1 MTPVKKILIVEDEL
15 IPAYDLSENLEY
27 LGYSVTEIVDTGE
40 AAIQHVRENTPDLIL
55 MDIKL
60 KGEISGI
67 QAAARIRECDD
78 IPIIYLTAYSD
89 EATLAQAALTSPYGY
104 LTKPIKPE
112 DLRATLAI
120 ALSKHEEDAKVR
132 TILNEE
138 KRLNELKSRFLA
150 TVAHDLRTPLTHLLI
165 SLDLLQHY
173 DERLSDAKK
182 SKHFGQMQAAI
193 KTMTEQ
199 LEELLTVNQAE
210 SGKLPFNPEPLDAID
225 FCQNV
230 LESFQASAADKC
242 QLHFSSQGD
251 CTQINV
257 DRSLLQ
263 HIVNNLLSNAIK
275 YSPPGSTVNFTLTCE
290 PHHCILNIDDQ
301 GIGIPPE
308 YLNKLFEP
316 FERAAN
322 VNNIKG
328 TGIGL
333 YIVKQAVE
341 RHQGNI
347 SVESQVGK
355 GTTFT
360 ITLPLMGKD
369 SGSPLFKGG

>member
-1 MTPVKKILIVEDEL
+1 MTPAKKILIVEDEL

-27 LGYSVTEIVDTGE
+27 LGYSVTEIVDSGE
-40 AAIQHVRENTPDLIL
+40 AAIQQVRENPPDLIL

-67 QAAARIRECDD
+67 QAAELIHEHDD

-89 EATLAQAALTSPYGY
+89 ETTLTQAALTSPYGY

-112 DLRATLAI
+112 DLRATLSI
-120 ALSKHEEDAKVR
+120 ALSRHEEDVKVR

-150 TVAHDLRTPLTHLLI
+150 TVAHDLRTPLASILL
-165 SLDLLQHY
+165 SLDLLQRY
-173 DERLSDAKK
+173 EARLSEAKK
-182 SKHFGQMQAAI
+182 SKHFGQMQTTI

-210 SGKLPFNPEPLDAID
+210 SGKLPFNPEPLDAIA
-225 FCQNV
+225 FCQSV
-230 LESFQASAADKC
+230 LDSFQSSAADKC

-251 CTQINV
+251 CTPMNL

-263 HIVNNLLSNAIK
+263 HILNNLLSNAIK
-275 YSPPGSTVNFTLTCE
+275 YSPPGSTVSFTLICE
-290 PHHCILNIDDQ
+290 SHQCILNIHDQ

-308 YLNKLFEP
+308 YLNRLFQP
-316 FERAAN
+316 FERADN
-322 VNNIKG
+322 VHNIKG

-341 RHQGNI
+341 QHRGTI

-355 GTTFT
+355 GTTF
-360 ITLPLMGKD
+360 IVTLP
-369 SGSPLFKGG
+369 SVE

>member
-1 MTPVKKILIVEDEL
+1 MIPVKKILIVEDEL
-15 IPAYDLSENLEY
+15 IPAYDLSDNLEY
-27 LGYSVTEIVDTGE
+27 LGYSVTEIVDSGE
-40 AAIQHVRENTPDLIL
+40 AAIQQVQENPPDLIL

-60 KGEISGI
+60 KGAISGI
-67 QAAARIRECDD
+67 EAAAQIMECHA

-89 EATLAQAALTSPYGY
+89 QTTLAQAALTSPYGY

-120 ALSKHEEDAKVR
+120 ALSRYEKDVNVR

-150 TVAHDLRTPLTHLLI
+150 TVAHDLRTPLTNILI
-165 SLDLLQHY
+165 SLDLLQRY
-173 DERLSDAKK
+173 DEKLSDAKK

-193 KTMTEQ
+193 RTMTEQ
-199 LEELLTVNQAE
+199 LEELLTVNQTE
-210 SGKLPFNPEPLDAID
+210 SGKLPFNPEPLDAIA
-225 FCQNV
+225 FCQDII
-230 LESFQASAADKC
+230 ESFQASAANKC

-251 CTQINV
+251 CTPMNL

-263 HIVNNLLSNAIK
+263 HILNNLLSNAIK
-275 YSPPGSTVNFTLTCE
+275 YSPPGSTVNFILTCK
-290 PHHCILNIDDQ
+290 PHHCILNIHDQ

-355 GTTFT
+355 GTTF
-360 ITLPLMGKD
+360 IVTLPSVD
-369 SGSPLFKGG
+369 